1 MELSPPNQ
9 PRRSF
14 TLGLLGSVGLPWQ
27 AAASSAP
34 AIPLLTYHRFAPEA
48 VDSMT
53 LRLANFESHL
63 ALIRRLGCSVIPLA
77 DWLACCN
84 GAIKNLPQ
92 RAVVLC
98 ADDGHRS
105 QFLLMA
111 PLLRAQ
117 GWPVTLFVY
126 PSAISNASYA
136 MSWQQLRELAA
147 DKAFSIQS
155 HSYWHP
161 NLLQDRARMKGDE
174 FLRQAKLQF
183 QQSRDLLQQQLGNP
197 VDLLAWPFGLSDA
210 ALQAQAAQAGYSA
223 AFGLGNRSASC
234 GDPRFDLPRHL
245 MVDSVNAKQLEA
257 RLEAAFATGGQR

>member
-1 MELSPPNQ
+1 MELRPPNQ

-34 AIPLLTYHRFAPEA
+34 AVPLLTYHRFTPAA

-111 PLLRAQ
+111 PLL
-117 GWPVTLFVY
+117 PVWCEPKMPTSTQTS
-126 PSAISNASYA
+126 P
-136 MSWQQLRELAA
+136 
-147 DKAFSIQS
+147 FSS
-155 HSYWHP
+155 KHWLS
-161 NLLQDRARMKGDE
+161 L
-174 FLRQAKLQF
+174 
-183 QQSRDLLQQQLGNP
+183 RDL
-197 VDLLAWPFGLSDA
+197 
-210 ALQAQAAQAGYSA
+210 
-223 AFGLGNRSASC
+223 
-234 GDPRFDLPRHL
+234 
-245 MVDSVNAKQLEA
+245 
-257 RLEAAFATGGQR
+257 GQG